1 MYRGGI
7 DIMRILIIEDEL
19 PLAQALAEL
28 LKKENYIADIAGDG
42 LIGLDYALSGAY
54 DVIILDIMLPKMDGF
69 AVLRGIRSNKIS
81 TPVMLLTAK
90 YQISD
95 KVTGLDLGADDYLTK
110 PFSTDEL
117 LARVRALGRRKG
129 EVIDDALTF
138 SDVTLK
144 LKLCEL
150 CGPAGSV
157 SLGLKEFQLIELL
170 MRNSDQIVT
179 KDTIIEKV
187 WSFDGDVEYNN
198 VEVYISF
205 LRKKLS
211 YVSDHARI
219 KTVRG
224 VGYKMEAV

>member
-1 MYRGGI
+1 
-7 DIMRILIIEDEL
+7 MRILIVEDEL

-28 LKKENYIADIAGDG
+28 LKKENYITDIVGDG
-42 LIGLDYALSGAY
+42 KTGLDYALSGTY
-54 DVIILDIMLPKMDGF
+54 DVILLDIMLPKMDGL
-69 AVLRGIRSNKIS
+69 AVLREIRSNRIS

-95 KVTGLDLGADDYLTK
+95 KVAGLDLGADDYLTK

-117 LARVRALGRRKG
+117 LARVRARGRRKG
-129 EVIDDALTF
+129 EVMDDALSF
-138 SDVTLK
+138 SDVTLN

-150 CGPAGSV
+150 KGPAGNV
-157 SLGLKEFQLIELL
+157 SLGLKEFQLLELL

-179 KDTIIEKV
+179 KDSIIEKI

-198 VEVYISF
+198 VEVYVSF

-224 VGYKMEAV
+224 IGYKMEDVS

>member
-1 MYRGGI
+1 
-7 DIMRILIIEDEL
+7 MRILIVEDEL

-28 LKKENYIADIAGDG
+28 LKKENYITDIVGDG
-42 LIGLDYALSGAY
+42 KTSLDYALSGTY
-54 DVIILDIMLPKMDGF
+54 DVILLDIMLPKMDGL
-69 AVLRGIRSNKIS
+69 AVLREIRSNRIS

-95 KVTGLDLGADDYLTK
+95 KVAGLDLGADDYLTK

-129 EVIDDALTF
+129 EVMDDALSF
-138 SDVTLK
+138 SDVTLN

-150 CGPAGSV
+150 KGPAGNV
-157 SLGLKEFQLIELL
+157 SLGLKEFQLLELL

-179 KDTIIEKV
+179 KDSIIEKI

-198 VEVYISF
+198 VEVYVSF

-224 VGYKMEAV
+224 IGYKMEDVS

>member
-1 MYRGGI
+1 
-7 DIMRILIIEDEL
+7 MRILIVEDEL

-28 LKKENYIADIAGDG
+28 LKKENYITDIVCDG
-42 LIGLDYALSGAY
+42 RMGLDYALSGAY
-54 DVIILDIMLPKMDGF
+54 DIILLDIMLPKMDGL
-69 AVLRGIRSNKIS
+69 AVLREIRSNRIS

-90 YQISD
+90 YQVAD
-95 KVTGLDLGADDYLTK
+95 KVAGLDLGADDYLTK

-129 EVIDDALTF
+129 EVMDDTLVF
-138 SDVTLK
+138 SDVTLN

-150 CGPAGSV
+150 KGPEGSV
-157 SLGLKEFQLIELL
+157 SLGLKEFQLLELL

-219 KTVRG
+219 RTVRG
-224 VGYKMEAV
+224 VGYKMEDVA

>member
-1 MYRGGI
+1 
-7 DIMRILIIEDEL
+7 MRILIVEDEL

-28 LKKENYIADIAGDG
+28 LKKENYITDIVSDG
-42 LIGLDYALSGAY
+42 KTGLDYALSGTY
-54 DVIILDIMLPKMDGF
+54 DVILLDIMLPKMDGL
-69 AVLRGIRSNKIS
+69 AVLREIRSNRIS

-95 KVTGLDLGADDYLTK
+95 KVAGLDLGADDYLTK

-129 EVIDDALTF
+129 EVMDDTLSF
-138 SDVTLK
+138 SDVTLN

-150 CGPAGSV
+150 KGPAGNV
-157 SLGLKEFQLIELL
+157 SLGLKEFQLLELL

-179 KDTIIEKV
+179 KDSIIEKI

-198 VEVYISF
+198 VEVYVSF

-224 VGYKMEAV
+224 IGYKMEDVS